1 MKIRFYLKTTVVN
14 KAGES
19 PIRCDINVRGTRIQ
33 KLIGYSVPYDK
44 KNPKN
49 SKWNFDSEQLK
60 HGVITSSGAD
70 YRIINALI
78 ATIRSHFQTYEFTI
92 SDAPSVEDLNKEF
105 EKAVNK
111 HKARIAA
118 INNQDS
124 EEVIEQKVAE
134 AEVKE
139 KKPKVK
145 PAADYM
151 DEFINEESRIK
162 GWSLETRKMVKSFKN
177 HLIKFRKHEGLDYFN
192 AAGLEKFITYLRSDC
207 GLEENSVEKQYK
219 NLAWF
224 LRWAIRKKYTTVR
237 DIESYEPVFKV
248 VKKPVIFLTQE
259 ELDKLYNLKI
269 PANGTKLK
277 LKRYDGSE
285 YEKVVSE
292 AAGMERARDLFCFCA
307 FTSLRYSDVVEVRRV
322 DIQEGTLNITTQKTH
337 DRLPIFLHE
346 NAIAILDKYK
356 GEDFRGGRAL
366 PYMTN
371 QQMNRC
377 LKDLCEICEF
387 NTPYTITYY
396 KNGTR
401 HDEVKPKYE
410 LIGTHAGRKTFICFA
425 LSNGIP
431 PDVVMKFT
439 GHCDY
444 KSMKPYIDITES
456 AKKDAIKKME
466 EAFKKK

>member
-1 MKIRFYLKTTVVN
+1 MKIRFYLKRGDLN
-14 KAGES
+14 KKGEC
-19 PIRCDINVRGTRIQ
+19 PIRADINVRGTRIQ
-33 KLIGYSVPYDK
+33 KLIGYSISEK
-44 KNPKN
+44 K
-49 SKWNFDSEQLK
+49 WDLVSEQVK
-60 HGVITSSGAD
+60 KGCVNVDGKD
-70 YRIINALI
+70 YRIINSRI
-78 ATIRSHFQTYEFTI
+78 GDIKSHFTSYDLTL
-92 SDAPSVEDLNKEF
+92 DDKPSVVAMNEQFQK
-105 EKAVNK
+105 
-111 HKARIAA
+111 A
-118 INNQDS
+118 INKNAARVASIMNKDTEDVTEKK
-124 EEVIEQKVAE
+124 EEE
-134 AEVKE
+134 AEKKE

-177 HLIKFRKHEGLDYFN
+177 HLIKFRKHEGLDYYN
-192 AAGLEKFITYLRSDC
+192 AAGLEKFIQYLRSDA

-224 LRWAIRKKYTTVR
+224 LRWAFRKGYTQVR
-237 DIESYEPVFKV
+237 DVETYEPVFKT

-259 ELDKLYNLKI
+259 ELDKLFNLEI
-269 PANGTKLK
+269 PTNGTKLK
-277 LKRYDGSE
+277 LHTYDGKE
-285 YEKVVSE
+285 YEKVVQESG
-292 AAGMERARDLFCFCA
+292 GMSRARDLFCFCA

-322 DIQEGTLNITTQKTH
+322 DIQDHTLNITTQKTH

-346 NAIAILDKYK
+346 NAEAILDKYK
-356 GEDFRGGRAL
+356 DENFPGGRAL

-377 LKDLCEICEF
+377 LKDLCEICGF
-387 NTPYTITYY
+387 NTPYTITCYR
-396 KNGTR
+396 NGVR
-401 HDEVKPKYE
+401 HDEVYPKYA
-410 LIGTHAGRKTFICFA
+410 LVGTHAGRKTFIVFA
-425 LSNGIP
+425 LSNGIA

-444 KSMKPYIDITES
+444 KSMRPYIDITES

>member
-1 MKIRFYLKTTVVN
+1 MLTAIK
-14 KAGES
+14 
-19 PIRCDINVRGTRIQ
+19 
-33 KLIGYSVPYDK
+33 
-44 KNPKN
+44 
-49 SKWNFDSEQLK
+49 
-60 HGVITSSGAD
+60 
-70 YRIINALI
+70 
-78 ATIRSHFQTYEFTI
+78 SHFQAYELSI
-92 SDAPSVEDLNKEF
+92 SEAPSVEDLNREF
-105 EKAVNK
+105 EKATNK
-111 HKARIAA
+111 QKARVAA
-118 INNQDS
+118 INNKDS

-139 KKPKVK
+139 KKPKAK
-145 PAADYM
+145 PAAEYM
-151 DEFINEESRIK
+151 DEFIREESRLK
-162 GWSLETRKMVKSFKN
+162 GWSMETYKMQKSFKN
-177 HLIKFRKHEGLDYFN
+177 HLIKFNKKADLDFFDQN
-192 AAGLEKFITYLRSDC
+192 GLEKFIVYLRSKAD
-207 GLEENSVEKQYK
+207 LEESSAEKQYK
-219 NLAWF
+219 NLTWF
-224 LRWAIRKKYTTVR
+224 LRWAIRKGYTQVQA
-237 DIESYEPVFKV
+237 IESYEPVFKT

-259 ELDKLYNLKI
+259 EMDKLFNFKI
-269 PANGTKLK
+269 PKTGKKVKLK
-277 LKRYDGSE
+277 TYDGKK
-285 YEKVVSE
+285 YEKTVLE
-292 AAGMERARDLFCFCA
+292 GEGMERARDLFCFCA

-322 DIQEGTLNITTQKTH
+322 DIKDGTLNITTQKTH

-356 GEDFRGGRAL
+356 DQDFPGGKAL

-377 LKDLCEICEF
+377 LKDLCELCGF
-387 NTPYTITYY
+387 NTPYTITCYR
-396 KNGTR
+396 NGVR
-401 HDEVKPKYE
+401 HDDVFPKYE